1 MSKTKPAGGRENLG
15 RALTLHPAGGLLVG
29 QAHSVGPKGVTR
41 PGLAIETLTVEL
53 WARRPRALGEMPRYG
68 ELVLPT
74 AAAGPLTPFPA
85 DSMDPAGPA
94 VRTGADRSPHPCQST
109 GCPLIPIPRKLHEPH
124 HSTIDTCPPTTGAPT
139 LPPPRHHQST
149 DRGGL

>member
-53 WARRPRALGEMPRYG
+53 WARRPRAVGGNAEIWRAGAAHSGGRPPDPVPRRQYG
-68 ELVLPT
+68 PGWPGRQNGGGSESTPLPIHRLPT
-74 AAAGPLTPFPA
+74 H
-85 DSMDPAGPA
+85 
-94 VRTGADRSPHPCQST
+94 PHPQEVT
-109 GCPLIPIPRKLHEPH
+109 
-124 HSTIDTCPPTTGAPT
+124 
-139 LPPPRHHQST
+139 
-149 DRGGL
+149 

>member
-1 MSKTKPAGGRENLG
+1 
-15 RALTLHPAGGLLVG
+15 
-29 QAHSVGPKGVTR
+29 VTR

-53 WARRPRALGEMPRYG
+53 WARRPRASGEMPRYG

-139 LPPPRHHQST
+139 LPHLVITSPPIEAVCSRCGQPEPT
-149 DRGGL
+149 IPITNRKVDGE